1 MGGGSMVSANEGA
14 WREVGRVRRGSP
26 GLREEWGGVNW
37 GSHGEPALADA
48 SGLESS
54 VLSCVL
60 RLCSTTWIIV
70 PCTQTTASAPETLNA
85 AGVRALVKLR
95 PLLGLPQEL

>member
-1 MGGGSMVSANEGA
+1 MVSANEGA